1 MEYYMKKE
9 EITIHKVIWYILI
22 FSIIGL
28 VIETIYGFIT
38 TGIVESR
45 KGLILGPFCPI
56 YGVGAALLIILL
68 NEYKDNK
75 LKVFVLGAVYGSIF
89 EYICSYIM
97 QVMYGSRFWDYS
109 YTTFQINGRIS
120 LTYTVFWGVLSVILI
135 GYMKILLDK
144 LINKIPEKFLDK
156 LIIIFL
162 TIDVFITILGIS
174 VYMDRAKIIY
184 EGGKR
189 EDNTLDY
196 IFNDKLM
203 SSTFPNL
210 RYMDANGKDIFV
222 KDILK

>member
-1 MEYYMKKE
+1 MKKE
-9 EITIHKVIWYILI
+9 EITIHKVIWYVLI

-28 VIETIYGFIT
+28 VIETIYCFIT

-89 EYICSYIM
+89 EYLCSYIM

-109 YTTFQINGRIS
+109 YTAFQINGRIS

-135 GYMKILLDK
+135 GYIINRLDK

-156 LIIIFL
+156 LIITFL
-162 TIDVFITILGIS
+162 VIDVFITILGIS
-174 VYMDRAKIIY
+174 IYMDRAKITY

-210 RYMDANGKDIFV
+210 RYMDSNGDDIFV

>member
-1 MEYYMKKE
+1 MKKE
-9 EITIHKVIWYILI
+9 EITIHKVIWYVLI

-28 VIETIYGFIT
+28 VIETIYCFIT

-97 QVMYGSRFWDYS
+97 QVMYGSRFCDYS

-135 GYMKILLDK
+135 GYIINRLDK

-156 LIIIFL
+156 LIITFL

>member
-1 MEYYMKKE
+1 MKKE

-135 GYMKILLDK
+135 GYIKILLDK

-156 LIIIFL
+156 LIITFL

-174 VYMDRAKIIY
+174 VNMDRATII
-184 EGGKR
+184 
-189 EDNTLDY
+189 
-196 IFNDKLM
+196 
-203 SSTFPNL
+203 
-210 RYMDANGKDIFV
+210 
-222 KDILK
+222 

>member
-1 MEYYMKKE
+1 MKKE

-135 GYMKILLDK
+135 GYIKILLDK

-156 LIIIFL
+156 LIITFL

>member
-1 MEYYMKKE
+1 MKKE

-156 LIIIFL
+156 LIITFL

>member
-1 MEYYMKKE
+1 MKKE

-135 GYMKILLDK
+135 GYIKILLDK